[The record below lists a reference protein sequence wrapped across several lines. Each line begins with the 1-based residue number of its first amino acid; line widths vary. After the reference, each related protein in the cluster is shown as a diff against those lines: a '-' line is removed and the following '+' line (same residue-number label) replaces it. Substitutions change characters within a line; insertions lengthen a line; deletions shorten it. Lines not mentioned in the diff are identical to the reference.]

1 MKQFVS
7 VLFCLTQLLRVSG
20 PSRDPSLLSLQR
32 STFDVQ
38 RSTVPSSLLHRVFA
52 SLRETLFHPLSL
64 LHPFP
69 SAPIRGYHSSFFI
82 PSTFHVPTSL
92 GPDPC
97 SHEKAPQRTYPQ
109 TRLKWRK
116 TPTVNQLLGRAAGL
130 LSGIC
135 LFLAAARLLAFVFT
149 RRATGRST
157 GRFLWSGL
165 RTTTTTT
172 SGSSRSSKN
181 HKYGN
186 E

>member
-1 MKQFVS
+1 MIHHYSAFNVPRSTFNVPPYPLLSSIASSRLCVRPSSILSPSCIRYHPRPS
-7 VLFCLTQLLRVSG
+7 VATIP
-20 PSRDPSLLSLQR
+20 PSLSLQR
-32 STFDVQ
+32 FTF
-38 RSTVPSSLLHRVFA
+38 P
-52 SLRETLFHPLSL
+52 HPL
-64 LHPFP
+64 
-69 SAPIRGYHSSFFI
+69 A
-82 PSTFHVPTSL
+82 
-92 GPDPC
+92 PDPC